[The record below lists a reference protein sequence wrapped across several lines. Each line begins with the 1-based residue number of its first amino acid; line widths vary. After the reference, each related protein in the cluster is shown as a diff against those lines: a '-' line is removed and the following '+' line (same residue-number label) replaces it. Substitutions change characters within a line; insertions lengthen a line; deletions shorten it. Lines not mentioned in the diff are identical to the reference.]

1 MRRILEREEYV
12 EVPPAMYDDPFFR
25 MTYLVKE
32 EIRKYKWLEG
42 EKGRQLSWEQAR
54 KEWWDAHHQKFEQFL
69 MGTLVLAPASPR
81 EEAPPAKP
89 EPGAS
94 VGADGF
100 ARVPPSVRP

>member
-1 MRRILEREEYV
+1 MRRILETEGYV
-12 EVPPAMYDDPFFR
+12 EIPLALHADPFYR
-25 MTYLVKE
+25 ITHLMKD
-32 EIRKYKWLEG
+32 EIRKYKWIEG

-69 MGTLVLAPASPR
+69 MGTLVLAPASPG
-81 EEAPPAKP
+81 EEPPTAKR